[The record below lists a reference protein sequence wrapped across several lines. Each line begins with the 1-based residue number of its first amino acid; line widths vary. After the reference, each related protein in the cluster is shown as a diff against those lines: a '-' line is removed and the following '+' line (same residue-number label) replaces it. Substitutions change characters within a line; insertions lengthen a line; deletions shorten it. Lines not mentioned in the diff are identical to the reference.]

1 MTFTW
6 VSICRGNL
14 QLAVVTW
21 QSCDHT
27 NYKVDKFFTT
37 CAVFLSLSVL
47 RVFCSQN
54 CCTTIQE
61 PTLCDNTHGEHWHT
75 NPKKLKLIGHMSL
88 CSEWCSP
95 AKSLSLSHIGPL
107 SSPLKF
113 HILQPL
119 VSTLDWMALAVQ
131 YHVSTT
137 NRQQWGVFLIVA
149 GLLRDCWPLSRVLG
163 TVNVGGLQSGPIRL

>member
-1 MTFTW
+1 MTYTGA
-6 VSICRGNL
+6 SICRLNL
-14 QLAVVTW
+14 QLAAVTW
-21 QSCDHT
+21 QSCDRT
-27 NYKVDKFFTT
+27 NYKVDISFGTT
-37 CAVFLSLSVL
+37 CAVFLPLSVL
-47 RVFCSQN
+47 WVFCSQN

-137 NRQQWGVFLIVA
+137 NRQQWGVF
-149 GLLRDCWPLSRVLG
+149 
-163 TVNVGGLQSGPIRL
+163 